1 MDGVSELAM
10 LFKERDNKY
19 YLGPQI
25 GKVISPLPDIKIG
38 LGEKIILTKEHLIF
52 ASHILEDYEREFSVE
67 GNLKFS
73 DFGAG
78 MTTEA
83 YVPQHGFHLHEIK
96 SLKVNTDY
104 KSTGRIQWTDSLKED
119 DEVILI
125 PTTNEQQYYVIDKVV
140 RL

>member
-1 MDGVSELAM
+1 MDGVSELAV

-25 GKVISPLPDIKIG
+25 GKVISPLPEIKIA
-38 LGEKIILTKEHLIF
+38 LGEKIILVKEHLII
-52 ASHILEDYEREFSVE
+52 ASHILKGYEREFSVE
-67 GNLKFS
+67 GQLKFS
-73 DFGAG
+73 DSYAG
-78 MTTEA
+78 MTEEA
-83 YVPQHGFHLHEIK
+83 YVSQHGFHQHEIE

-104 KSTGRIQWTDSLKED
+104 ESTGKIRWTDSLEEG

-140 RL
+140 RP